1 MNIASIGFVLP
12 KPEAAQPPT
21 DTGQTFPE
29 SGVGRKE
36 DFMRK
41 RNTGLTIRV
50 TETEK
55 RKIERNARK
64 RGVSLSAYLRQAA
77 LDQELPVL
85 DPKVFFSLIGE
96 INQIRQTAP
105 NLSSATL
112 DRKLE
117 DLTSHF
123 FLFLTNRKE
132 EPAHGNNEDLGRK
145 SISSQCD

>member
-1 MNIASIGFVLP
+1 
-12 KPEAAQPPT
+12 
-21 DTGQTFPE
+21 
-29 SGVGRKE
+29 
-36 DFMRK
+36 MRK

-64 RGVSLSAYLRQAA
+64 RGVSLSAYLRQVA

-85 DPKVFFSLIGE
+85 DPKDFFSLIGE
-96 INQIRQTAP
+96 INQIRQAAP
-105 NLSSATL
+105 NLSGATL

-132 EPAHGNNEDLGRK
+132 ELSHGDNEDLGRE
-145 SISSQCD
+145 SISCQCD